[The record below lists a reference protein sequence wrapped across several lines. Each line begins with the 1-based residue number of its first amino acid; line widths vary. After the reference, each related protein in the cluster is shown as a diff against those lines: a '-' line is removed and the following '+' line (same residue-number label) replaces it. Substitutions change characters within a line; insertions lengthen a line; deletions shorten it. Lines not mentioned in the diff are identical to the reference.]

1 MAKTTKEAMTLAG
14 ELYSFLA
21 RFKRTKLIVALLFGG
36 SLFSLGLS
44 SLESSAEFAMD
55 CFQLS
60 AFILIAY
67 IAGQS
72 FVDFADK
79 LKGE

>member
-1 MAKTTKEAMTLAG
+1 MAKTTKESMTLASD
-14 ELYSFLA
+14 LYSFIA

-36 SLFSLGLS
+36 SLFSLGLAS
-44 SLESSAEFAMD
+44 FETSAEFAMD

-60 AFILIAY
+60 AYIVMAY
-67 IAGQS
+67 IGGQS
-72 FVDFADK
+72 LVDFAEK